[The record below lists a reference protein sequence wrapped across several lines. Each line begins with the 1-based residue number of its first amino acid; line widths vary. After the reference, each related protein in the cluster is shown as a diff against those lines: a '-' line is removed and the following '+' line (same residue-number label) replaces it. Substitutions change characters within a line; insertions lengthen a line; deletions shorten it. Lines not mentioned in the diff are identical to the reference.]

1 MMMMMFSSQRRVL
14 KSFDPVSPPS
24 PVLFNP
30 PLICGLMLV
39 HCLSNRL
46 ENLEARIEEV
56 VKQQKDDAD
65 LQQHKADMDLQL
77 EKGSVCLALSVDN
90 R

>member
-1 MMMMMFSSQRRVL
+1 MSL
-14 KSFDPVSPPS
+14 
-24 PVLFNP
+24 
-30 PLICGLMLV
+30 

-46 ENLEARIEEV
+46 ENLEARIDEV
-56 VKQQKDDAD
+56 VKRQKEDTD